1 MLESPLVLVFVTGL
15 LTGIHCMAMCGSF
28 VVSYIA
34 GGLGDNK
41 GGRHILLQHLAY
53 NGARIF
59 SYVVVGAVLGLL
71 GSVFTIS
78 LGMRG
83 AISILAGVFMVLLG
97 LQMLNIFPVLRKL
110 NLHIGVRQ
118 PQNADLGQSGSIRPA
133 LFLGLWGG
141 LMPCGPLQAME
152 LYAAGTGSVLQGA
165 IVMLVFGIGTLP
177 ILMSFGLVTSHLVSG
192 GRHFELKQRLLKV
205 SAIVVIVLGI
215 IMLNRGLALNGIQ
228 IVGLPILGGTD
239 SSPADGGR
247 NNVQRLNL
255 TVDGDGYHPATLSVK
270 RGVPLELWV
279 FVKKRTTCNQELV
292 FPNFGIDVMLP
303 NAGESTVLKFTPA
316 NAGSFP
322 FTCGMG
328 MLHGTITVTG

>member
-1 MLESPLVLVFVTGL
+1 MLESPLILVFVTGL

-34 GGLGDNK
+34 GGLVGDAK
-41 GGRHILLQHLAY
+41 GGRHILLQHMAY

-59 SYVVVGAVLGLL
+59 SYMVVGAALGLL

-83 AISILAGVFMVLLG
+83 AISILAGAFMVLLG

-110 NLHIGVRQ
+110 RLHIGVRQ
-118 PQNADLGQSGSIRPA
+118 PQNADLGQSGSIRTA

-152 LYAAGTGSVLQGA
+152 LYAAGTGSAMQGA

-177 ILMSFGLVTSHLVSG
+177 ILMSFGLVTSHLVG
-192 GRHFELKQRLLKV
+192 GSRHFELKQRLLKI
-205 SAIVVIVLGI
+205 SAIVVIALGI

-228 IVGLPILGGTD
+228 IVGLPILGGPD
-239 SSPADGGR
+239 SSPPTDGGE
-247 NNVQRLNL
+247 NVQRLNL
-255 TVDGDGYHPATLSVK
+255 TVDGDGYRPAALSVK
-270 RGVPLELWV
+270 RGVPVELAV

-303 NAGESTVLKFTPA
+303 NAGESTVLRFTPET
-316 NAGSFP
+316 AGTFP

-328 MLHGTITVTG
+328 MLQGTLIVS

>member
-41 GGRHILLQHLAY
+41 GGGRHILLQHVAY

-59 SYVVVGAVLGLL
+59 SYTAVGAALGLL

-83 AISILAGVFMVLLG
+83 AISILAGAFMVLLG
-97 LQMLNIFPVLRKL
+97 LQMLNIFPALRKL
-110 NLHIGVRQ
+110 RLHIGVRQ
-118 PQNADLGQSGSIRPA
+118 PQNADLVGQSGSIRPA

-152 LYAAGTGSVLQGA
+152 LYAAGTGSALQGA
-165 IVMLVFGIGTLP
+165 IVMLVFGIGNLP
-177 ILMSFGLVTSHLVSG
+177 VLMSFGLVTSHLLSA

-205 SAIVVIVLGI
+205 SAIVVIVLGL

-228 IVGLPILGGTD
+228 FGLPILGGSPFASSD
-239 SSPADGGR
+239 SGG
-247 NNVQRLNL
+247 VQKLNL
-255 TVDGDGYHPATLSVK
+255 TVDGDGYHPATLSAK

-279 FVKKRTTCNQELV
+279 FVKKRTGCNRELV
-292 FPNFGIDVMLP
+292 LPNFGIDAMLP
-303 NAGESTVLKFTPA
+303 DSGESTVLRFTPGT
-316 NAGSFP
+316 AGSFP

-328 MLHGTITVTG
+328 MLHGTIIVT